1 MDPEKEI
8 TDESKEK
15 EVTMPETP
23 EVSEVPAENAS
34 APVNDTPAAEEAAVP
49 VQEKKSFVRA
59 CASWTDIFPIAAML
73 SVILTMFGVPA
84 PIL

>member
-34 APVNDTPAAEEAAVP
+34 APVNDTPAAE
-49 VQEKKSFVRA
+49 
-59 CASWTDIFPIAAML
+59 
-73 SVILTMFGVPA
+73 
-84 PIL
+84 